1 MEQIDRI
8 LMKIKPTEEQRI
20 EIIKKVMNY
29 KQPTRPEGVQS
40 QNNVSWTCGEQ
51 MVKLLHDAQIHNNS
65 TFKVT
70 VKNAAN
76 QLQYE
81 VQFSLSTTE
90 EILVFYRQEADV
102 ACVKYIFDSNGQL
115 VYTRYIDYISQE
127 RNDDMSTSGKVN
139 PNSFLYKKYDELK
152 STAPPTTLAAVA
164 SPEITTRVNEWVTYL
179 SSL

>member
-115 VYTRYIDYISQE
+115 V
-127 RNDDMSTSGKVN
+127 
-139 PNSFLYKKYDELK
+139 
-152 STAPPTTLAAVA
+152 
-164 SPEITTRVNEWVTYL
+164 
-179 SSL
+179 